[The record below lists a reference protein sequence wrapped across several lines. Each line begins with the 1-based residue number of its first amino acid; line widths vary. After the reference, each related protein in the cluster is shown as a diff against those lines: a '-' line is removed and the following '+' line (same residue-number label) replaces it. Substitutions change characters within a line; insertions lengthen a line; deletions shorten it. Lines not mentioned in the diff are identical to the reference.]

1 MGIKKMALEPLERP
15 AMIPFTTPGW
25 GKNESK
31 VRKVTCQ
38 VVSTTAGA
46 STWKV
51 CESVKTRKSGDLLRK
66 TSDETPAG
74 W

>member
-31 VRKVTCQ
+31 VRKGHLPGRVDDCRCFNLE
-38 VVSTTAGA
+38 SLR
-46 STWKV
+46 V
-51 CESVKTRKSGDLLRK
+51 CENTKVRRFVAEDL
-66 TSDETPAG
+66 G
-74 W
+74 